1 MTFYKNHAIFS
12 TINGRNYIMMETRS
26 LDQVN
31 AEIAQ
36 VQQELADVHGTKTEV
51 YARIVGYYRAVRNWN
66 KGKSDEFKLRKMFTL
81 EASNRYDG
89 KNTTANA
96 AVKAEKKEAV
106 KTDAVVTSN
115 ELASYELFVRKTC
128 PNCPPVKAY
137 MANINL
143 AGKMIDVDTI
153 EGLDEAALKGVFAA
167 PTVIVYN
174 AEGKEVAR
182 GHNVE
187 ELTAIFEPAVAL
199 A

>member
-1 MTFYKNHAIFS
+1 
-12 TINGRNYIMMETRS
+12 
-26 LDQVN
+26 
-31 AEIAQ
+31 
-36 VQQELADVHGTKTEV
+36 
-51 YARIVGYYRAVRNWN
+51 
-66 KGKSDEFKLRKMFTL
+66 
-81 EASNRYDG
+81 
-89 KNTTANA
+89 
-96 AVKAEKKEAV
+96 
-106 KTDAVVTSN
+106 
-115 ELASYELFVRKTC
+115 
-128 PNCPPVKAY
+128 

-187 ELTAIFEPAVAL
+187 ELTAIFEPAVTL